1 MVQIV
6 AVLTSIAFGGVILVV
21 LGLIFFGGGG
31 STLADQQLSD
41 AKALVEA
48 QPDSP
53 DAWEQLASGYAGT
66 EDFPQ
71 AITAAE
77 KAVALDPRDFSRLQ
91 TLVSLQVRTKDTAGA
106 IDTVQGYTAR
116 NPRNAQAFLQL
127 AQLAEQDGRTQL
139 ARLSY
144 QAFLDLA
151 PEDPNADAIRAKL
164 KTLT

>member
-48 QPDSP
+48 QPDSA

-151 PEDPNADAIRAKL
+151 PQDPNADAIRAKL

>member
-41 AKALVEA
+41 AKALVEE
-48 QPDSP
+48 QPDSA
-53 DAWEQLASGYAGT
+53 DAWEQLASGYAGV

-106 IDTVQGYTAR
+106 INTVQGYTAR
-116 NPRNAQAFLQL
+116 NPKNAQAFLQL

-144 QAFLDLA
+144 QAFLELA
-151 PEDPNADAIRAKL
+151 PQDPNADAIRAKL